1 MSCLF
6 LGRASQA
13 CWLLEL
19 YVCNGRRSQL
29 IIMVSSFWYAI
40 SFSLLS
46 TRQAFS
52 VSSRF
57 LWGLRLCFHHLD
69 SGCLLCGESTMLI
82 SHFCCRGDRHQAV
95 ISFCYFKSPW
105 TVFVFFEGLGFQA
118 FFLFVWSVL
127 CDLWFISYF
136 DWLWA
141 SFFMVRFWF
150 SCSGTRYNFRFWPQ
164 YAICFW
170 LICNFCMGFGFI
182 GYRLEGRRSQQEDQ
196 THCTKE
202 WECVPEASCE
212 GTFKIFKIKSFTR
225 LPNVRRW

>member
-1 MSCLF
+1 MGFTALLPSFGFRLF
-6 LGRASQA
+6 IVWREHYANFISALEETVIRQWFLSAILS
-13 CWLLEL
+13 LLEL
-19 YVCNGRRSQL
+19 C
-29 IIMVSSFWYAI
+29 
-40 SFSLLS
+40 
-46 TRQAFS
+46 
-52 VSSRF
+52 
-57 LWGLRLCFHHLD
+57 
-69 SGCLLCGESTMLI
+69 
-82 SHFCCRGDRHQAV
+82 
-95 ISFCYFKSPW
+95 
-105 TVFVFFEGLGFQA
+105 VFFFEGLGFQA

-170 LICNFCMGFGFI
+170 LICNFCMGFGCI

-225 LPNVRRW
+225 LPNFRRW